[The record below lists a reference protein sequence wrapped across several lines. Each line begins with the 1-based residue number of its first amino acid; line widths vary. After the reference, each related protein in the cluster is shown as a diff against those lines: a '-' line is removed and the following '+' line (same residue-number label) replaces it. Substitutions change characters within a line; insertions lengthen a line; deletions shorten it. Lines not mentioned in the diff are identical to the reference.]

1 MSQVNCTGC
10 PVLGNELFQA
20 LPTEVRDRAI
30 CLFRPAELKAGTP
43 LYLEG
48 FPAHSIFAI
57 RRGTCKA
64 VRTMSNGREQVL
76 RSHSDGDFVGFDALM
91 LDQYPHTVQTTTDA
105 TVCHAP
111 RAVFVDTVVNA
122 PAFATAVI
130 RHLSDELRQIRG
142 EMASLGTQ
150 GALARVARHLSGAQ
164 QRNGV
169 ENGAA
174 FVVLPL
180 NRRDTAGMLGMA
192 EESLSRQLAA
202 LEQMG
207 VVRRRGRRLLIEDS
221 ATLEQLAGV

>member
-1 MSQVNCTGC
+1 MAQLDCTEC
-10 PVLGNELFQA
+10 PVLCNELFHA
-20 LPTEVRDRAI
+20 LPSEVRERAI

-57 RRGTCKA
+57 RTGTCKA
-64 VRTMSNGREQVL
+64 IRSMSNGREQVL
-76 RSHSDGDFVGFDALM
+76 RAYTDGDFVGFDALM

-111 RAVFVDTVVNA
+111 RTVFIDTVVNT

-130 RHLSDELRQIRG
+130 RHLSDELRKLRG

-150 GALARVARHLSGAQ
+150 GALARVARHLCGAQ
-164 QRNGV
+164 RRNGSD
-169 ENGAA
+169 GSSPY
-174 FVVLPL
+174 VVLPL
-180 NRRDTAGMLGMA
+180 NRRDTAGLLGMA
-192 EESLSRQLAA
+192 EESLSRQLAT

-207 VVRRRGRRLLIEDS
+207 VLSRRGRRLMIED
-221 ATLEQLAGV
+221 ATALEQLADV